1 MTTETQ
7 EPTIV
12 NGINVTSLKQ
22 AIAEIEADPSAGQ
35 TSWKI
40 SSRWEGGTRTDHF
53 VDGFGIG
60 GRNVDRQFRIQID
73 EPCELCGT
81 NEFANPQEY
90 LLAATNACMMVGYAS
105 VAAVMGVNL
114 TKLELEMTGDID
126 LRGFLDIDRS
136 VAPGYKQLHYKVRI
150 AGDGTSEQ
158 FQKMHEVV
166 QRTSPNY
173 YNMSQPIE
181 LTSELVV
188 E

>member
-1 MTTETQ
+1 
-7 EPTIV
+7 
-12 NGINVTSLKQ
+12 
-22 AIAEIEADPSAGQ
+22 
-35 TSWKI
+35 
-40 SSRWEGGTRTDHF
+40 
-53 VDGFGIG
+53 
-60 GRNVDRQFRIQID
+60 
-73 EPCELCGT
+73 
-81 NEFANPQEY
+81 
-90 LLAATNACMMVGYAS
+90 MMVGYAS

-136 VAPGYKQLHYKVRI
+136 VTPGYKQLHYKVRI

-173 YNMSQPIE
+173 YNITHPVE